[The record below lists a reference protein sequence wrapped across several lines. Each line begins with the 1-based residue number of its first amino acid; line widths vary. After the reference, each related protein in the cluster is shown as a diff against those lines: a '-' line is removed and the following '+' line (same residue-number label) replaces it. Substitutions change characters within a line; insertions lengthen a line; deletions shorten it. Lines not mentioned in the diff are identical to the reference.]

1 VFGSALEQCEQLVR
15 AAGAVGY
22 ASRPILLFYAWSQAG
37 RAVAAVSVAT
47 GNEQYRLTGHGLHV
61 ADLDQRPP
69 LHRLTLIDKGN
80 ERKGAFTQLAA
91 MLDSGS
97 LPQGATLGQVWAAI
111 PNLLCPP
118 PDHHDTGWK
127 PPLRVRGVEVRR
139 TPGAERMTGFVASLP
154 EWFTHRHLS
163 TADVEDFFG
172 SYPTLGRSEICPEE
186 WMPLSSG
193 RWPIP
198 PSAVLRMPAEEL
210 EMARAW
216 PVSDAPLSDDLLGPH
231 FAWERTEPYLT
242 QVDRWAYPT
251 LGGADRQIQPF
262 LAWWAAL
269 FALSMLARYEP
280 ASWARHLDVDASPDA
295 VPLETMLDRALEACP
310 LLVLNAIRQV
320 IDEERGGFRL
330 NGWTPDRAREANDRS
345 AQPLGWYQG
354 PTPINARDGL
364 PTASL

>member
-1 VFGSALEQCEQLVR
+1 MFGSALEQCEQLVR
-15 AAGAVGY
+15 AARAVGY

-69 LHRLTLIDKGN
+69 LHRLTLIDKG
-80 ERKGAFTQLAA
+80 KGAFTQLAA

-97 LPQGATLGQVWAAI
+97 LPKGATLGQVWAAI

-127 PPLRVRGVEVRR
+127 PPLRVRGVEVKRN
-139 TPGAERMTGFVASLP
+139 PEAARMTGFVASLP
-154 EWFTHRHLS
+154 EWFTHRDLS
-163 TADVEDFFG
+163 AADVADFFR
-172 SYPTLGRSEICPEE
+172 SYPTLGASETCPKE
-186 WMPLSSG
+186 WMPPSS
-193 RWPIP
+193 IP
-198 PSAVLRMPAEEL
+198 PGAVLRMPGDVL

-216 PVSDAPLSDDLLGPH
+216 PVSDAPLPDDLLGAH

-242 QVDRWAYPT
+242 QVDRSAYPT

-280 ASWARHLDVDASPDA
+280 ASWTRHLDVDASPDA

-320 IDEERGGFRL
+320 IGEGRGGFRL
-330 NGWTPDRAREANDRS
+330 NGWTPDRAREVNDRS
-345 AQPLGWYQG
+345 GQPLGWYRG